1 CRARV
6 PSADAVAPPRF
17 LARFDAA
24 ILGHAAP
31 ERTRVLPE
39 EYRKAVIFSAE
50 VWPTFL
56 VDGFVAG
63 RWTIAVRP
71 KEAVLELKP
80 FKPLGRADRA
90 ALVDE
95 GEGLVRFYA
104 PESKTH
110 AVRA

>member
-1 CRARV
+1 
-6 PSADAVAPPRF
+6 
-17 LARFDAA
+17 
-24 ILGHAAP
+24 
-31 ERTRVLPE
+31 
-39 EYRKAVIFSAE
+39 

-71 KEAVLELKP
+71 REAVLELKP
-80 FKPLGRADRA
+80 FKPLARADRT

-95 GEGLVRFYA
+95 GEKLVRFYA

-110 AVRA
+110 GVRG